1 MWSNAAANQP
11 TEETACSVSGVSS
24 KPLRLQT
31 KAAFSSIEHCL
42 CGLDLVIGA
51 RGCGFNV
58 DDNRVLN
65 VDKIIEPIAELH
77 TLVGFRRP
85 GRRRIGALS
94 LICCAIAALCVGGL
108 LSALAKNLGP
118 KATINDVGL

>member
-1 MWSNAAANQP
+1 LGISVKPDLAQP
-11 TEETACSVSGVSS
+11 SS
-24 KPLRLQT
+24 LER
-31 KAAFSSIEHCL
+31 HN
-42 CGLDLVIGA
+42 D
-51 RGCGFNV
+51 
-58 DDNRVLN
+58 RVLN